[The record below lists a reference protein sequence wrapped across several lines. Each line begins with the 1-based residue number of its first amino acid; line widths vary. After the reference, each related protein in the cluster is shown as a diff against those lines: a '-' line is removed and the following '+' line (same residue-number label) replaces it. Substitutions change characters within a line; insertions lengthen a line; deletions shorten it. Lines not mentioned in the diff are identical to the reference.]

1 MAGFTVA
8 IVGRPN
14 VGKSTFFNRLLGERK
29 AIVDD
34 ESGVTRDRQYG
45 VSDWNGKTF
54 NLIDTGGFVPQ
65 SEDVF
70 EREIKKQVLIAV
82 EEAHALVF
90 IVDAATGIT
99 DLDEAM
105 ADVLRRTSK
114 PVFLAVNKVDNH
126 NRLLEATEFY
136 GLGFENIFFIS
147 AMTGSGTGEVL
158 DSVTELISD
167 EKSEET
173 SAIDALPKIA
183 IMGQPNVGKSS
194 LLNTLIGQERTIV
207 SDIAGTTRDT
217 IHTHYKLFQK
227 EFILIDTA
235 GIRRKTKVHED
246 LEFYSVIRAIKAMDE
261 ADVCLL
267 MLDAEKGITAQDL
280 NIFSMAVKKGKGI
293 VVLVNKWDL
302 INKETNTAK
311 DFEKVLKER
320 LAPFTDLPI
329 LFISAKEKTRIFK
342 VIETALE
349 VYENRKK
356 VIPTSQLNE
365 VMLKAIEAYHPPV
378 VRGNPVKIKY
388 ITQLPTQVPS
398 FAFFSNHP
406 DEIKEPYKNYLE
418 NQLRL
423 KFKFTGVPIR
433 IFFRKK

>member
-34 ESGVTRDRQYG
+34 VSGVTRDRQYG

-126 NRLLEATEFY
+126 TRLLEATEFY
-136 GLGFENIFFIS
+136 GLGFEHIFFIS
-147 AMTGSGTGEVL
+147 AMTGTGTGEVL
-158 DSVTELISD
+158 DAVTELISD

-173 SAIDALPKIA
+173 SELAALPKIA

-235 GIRRKTKVHED
+235 GIRRKAKVHED

-267 MLDAEKGITAQDL
+267 MLDAQKGITAQDL
-280 NIFSMAVKKGKGI
+280 SIFAMAVKKGKGI

-302 INKETNTAK
+302 IDKQTNTAK
-311 DFEKVLKER
+311 EFEKALKER

-349 VYENRKK
+349 VYENRKR
-356 VIPTSQLNE
+356 VVPTSQLNE

-378 VRGNPVKIKY
+378 VRGNAVKIKY
-388 ITQLPTQVPS
+388 ITQLPTHVPS

-418 NQLRL
+418 NQLRQ